1 MVRWNSPLGVWSL
14 VISIKLDKSSW
25 SSWSW
30 SWSRSWS
37 WSYQIL
43 FTSLYYIF
51 SSATKFKLFHEPL
64 AQRKFAKS
72 QTIKVLWEW
81 IFNSSLWQLPI
92 YDYQLKCR
100 YCESE
105 NKPITDL
112 VNAKVRNIKKVHR
125 WNSFWPSFP
134 LFNNCNKARHNWM
147 GFTGVWWQQPGIS
160 EHALPI
166 QFQHYYILTR
176 EANENKITNKTSQT
190 LNNINKNF
198 CLVSALP
205 LTSWLPK
212 KNLKACLQRF
222 YSLQKFSGVFTL

>member
-1 MVRWNSPLGVWSL
+1 MIIMI
-14 VISIKLDKSSW
+14 VIMIAIMIMIISNIV
-25 SSWSW
+25 
-30 SWSRSWS
+30 
-37 WSYQIL
+37 YIIIL
-43 FTSLYYIF
+43 YIF
-51 SSATKFKLFHEPL
+51 I
-64 AQRKFAKS
+64 S
-72 QTIKVLWEW
+72 QQVQAVPWAPGLKKICEISKVLWEW

-134 LFNNCNKARHNWM
+134 LFYNCNKARHNWM

-176 EANENKITNKTSQT
+176 EANENKIANKTSQT

>member
-1 MVRWNSPLGVWSL
+1 MERKSESGEMEFPTGRL
-14 VISIKLDKSSW
+14 VFGYLDKTWQKFMIIMIVIMIAIMIMIISNIV
-25 SSWSW
+25 
-30 SWSRSWS
+30 
-37 WSYQIL
+37 YIIIL
-43 FTSLYYIF
+43 YIF
-51 SSATKFKLFHEPL
+51 ISHQVQAVPWAPGPKKICEIS
-64 AQRKFAKS
+64 
-72 QTIKVLWEW
+72 KVLWEW

-134 LFNNCNKARHNWM
+134 LFYNCNKARHNWM

-176 EANENKITNKTSQT
+176 EANENKIANKTSQ
-190 LNNINKNF
+190 
-198 CLVSALP
+198 P
-205 LTSWLPK
+205 
-212 KNLKACLQRF
+212 
-222 YSLQKFSGVFTL
+222 